1 MGWRVSLMTVS
12 TPAPGSWDSGFLQEG
27 LTQLHPPDGQEEA
40 KDRTPRA
47 AAKPRALLLHTI
59 LMQLMVP
66 LEIVIRLVWIFQT
79 PSSP

>member
-1 MGWRVSLMTVS
+1 MEGLSHDPTVS
-12 TPAPGSWDSGFLQEG
+12 TPAPGSWDSGFLQEA
-27 LTQLHPPDGQEEA
+27 LTDGQEEA
-40 KDRTPRA
+40 KDRTPSA